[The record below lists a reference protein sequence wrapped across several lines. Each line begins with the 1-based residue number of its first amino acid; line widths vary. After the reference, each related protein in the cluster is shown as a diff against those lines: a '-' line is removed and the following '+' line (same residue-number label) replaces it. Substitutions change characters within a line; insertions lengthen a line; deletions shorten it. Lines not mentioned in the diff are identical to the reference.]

1 MNASFKGRGAIA
13 GRAVGR
19 LLLAVLAVL
28 VVLAACVAINTWRH
42 GSRQLEVAPVQP
54 VAVDGAAAAAHLAEA
69 VRARTV
75 SSATDAQLNA
85 DQFRQLQAMLQAR
98 YPKAHAVMQ
107 REQVGDFALLY
118 TWKGTDPS
126 LPPIMLMAHQDVV
139 PIAPGT
145 EGDWTEPP
153 FDGVI
158 KDGMVWGR
166 GAWDDKGNLI
176 SQMEAIELLAAS
188 GFQPR
193 RTIHLAFGADEEV
206 GGDRGAKQIAALL
219 KSRGERLD
227 FVIDEGLL
235 ITEGVLPDVAQQGE
249 DGVGGFRVERG
260 GGLVAQQDL
269 GPVHQRAG
277 DAHALLLPARQAP
290 RSHVLL
296 AFQSDQREQGIDAL
310 GDLRCRHA
318 GHLQRQGHVLP
329 HRLGREQVE
338 VLEDHADAPAQRHQR
353 TRAERADIDA
363 IDEHAPAARPL
374 QPVDGA
380 QQARFAGAAAP
391 DDAEDAACRDGE
403 VDALQGVDIAGR
415 RAVRLADALEC
426 DGAGRGRGHGGFGLP
441 RVRGGG
447 LGPGVCGG
455 GDERGHGGHG
465 VSVSARAGCRACRCW
480 RTTCVPAAARQAT
493 PGRA

>member
-235 ITEGVLPDVAQQGE
+235 ITEGVLP
-249 DGVGGFRVERG
+249 
-260 GGLVAQQDL
+260 GLTK
-269 GPVHQRAG
+269 P
-277 DAHALLLPARQAP
+277 
-290 RSHVLL
+290 
-296 AFQSDQREQGIDAL
+296 
-310 GDLRCRHA
+310 
-318 GHLQRQGHVLP
+318 
-329 HRLGREQVE
+329 
-338 VLEDHADAPAQRHQR
+338 
-353 TRAERADIDA
+353 
-363 IDEHAPAARPL
+363 
-374 QPVDGA
+374 
-380 QQARFAGAAAP
+380 
-391 DDAEDAACRDGE
+391 
-403 VDALQGVDIAGR
+403 
-415 RAVRLADALEC
+415 
-426 DGAGRGRGHGGFGLP
+426 
-441 RVRGGG
+441 
-447 LGPGVCGG
+447 
-455 GDERGHGGHG
+455 
-465 VSVSARAGCRACRCW
+465 
-480 RTTCVPAAARQAT
+480 
-493 PGRA
+493 

>member
-1 MNASFKGRGAIA
+1 
-13 GRAVGR
+13 
-19 LLLAVLAVL
+19 LLAVLAVL

-235 ITEGVLPDVAQQGE
+235 ITEGVLP
-249 DGVGGFRVERG
+249 
-260 GGLVAQQDL
+260 GL
-269 GPVHQRAG
+269 
-277 DAHALLLPARQAP
+277 
-290 RSHVLL
+290 
-296 AFQSDQREQGIDAL
+296 
-310 GDLRCRHA
+310 
-318 GHLQRQGHVLP
+318 
-329 HRLGREQVE
+329 
-338 VLEDHADAPAQRHQR
+338 
-353 TRAERADIDA
+353 TK
-363 IDEHAPAARPL
+363 PAAL
-374 QPVDGA
+374 IGI
-380 QQARFAGAAAP
+380 
-391 DDAEDAACRDGE
+391 AEKGFLS
-403 VDALQGVDIAGR
+403 VALK
-415 RAVRLADALEC
+415 
-426 DGAGRGRGHGGFGLP
+426 
-441 RVRGGG
+441 
-447 LGPGVCGG
+447 
-455 GDERGHGGHG
+455 
-465 VSVSARAGCRACRCW
+465 VS
-480 RTTCVPAAARQAT
+480 AT
-493 PGRA
+493 PGHSSMPPPEAGQSAIGMMSMALARLEDQQMPLAVRGLSREMFETIAPEMNGLNRVFLSNLWLFKPVIEQQLKKGASTSAMMRTTTALTIASAGNADNVLPGRAHATVNFRLAPGDSSDAIVEHVNAVVKNPAIKVEKAEGFSEASKVAATDAPGFQLISRTLRQLHPDVVVAPGLMLGATDSRHFDGVADNIYKFSPVRAKPEDLKRFHGTNERISTANYVELVQFWHQLIGNSAPAP